1 MSKSCI
7 VWIHWILF
15 GYPIAIQLLDLL
27 IWKLDRYWV
36 SLYTGC
42 VNLKKSTIQLLL
54 YHNVST
60 TTTIQTIQLLN
71 TYMKICNI
79 VSNYRKI
86 NVLIMQQQQCIYN
99 NNSNYPTFKYLYE
112 NMLYCIQL
120 SKNKW
125 SHQATTTITIQTI
138 QLLNTYIFW

>member
-1 MSKSCI
+1 MFQWSSLWMFCFVCFCFFLCKSFRVTLHTKLMYIYIYIYIFLKFKIMDMSKSCI

-71 TYMKICNI
+71 TYVKIC
-79 VSNYRKI
+79 K
-86 NVLIMQQQQCIYN
+86 
-99 NNSNYPTFKYLYE
+99 NYPTF
-112 NMLYCIQL
+112 
-120 SKNKW
+120 
-125 SHQATTTITIQTI
+125 TI
-138 QLLNTYIFW
+138 L